1 MPALIT
7 REEHQ
12 RRQRRRR
19 RQLMGCVVV
28 ALVLLG
34 VIHLIQ
40 MATGFY
46 QRVTD
51 PTDAMMAHQSMLRSV
66 VMYDPVSFDG
76 LENAPEHLIQES
88 AVWGVVY
95 EMLDDG
101 RWDQLEKSED
111 DRSILPA
118 VDVNAFISRLYGPNV
133 FLNHVTFMDDFGI
146 EYIYDEARQGYLIPV
161 TSFENNYTPSV
172 VEMDL
177 KGGRRY
183 VTVGYISN
191 SAGGGFTSVTASG
204 PQKYMDYIFQR
215 GAGRNWYLVGLAESS
230 RTVDASD
237 IIQENN
243 LENTADWDS
252 LFQDVPFEDENAGET
267 VAPAPEETSEVS
279 EDGEESESAESEQ
292 N

>member
-7 REEHQ
+7 RQEHQ

-19 RQLMGCVVV
+19 RQLIGILVVI
-28 ALVLLG
+28 LMLLG

-40 MATGFY
+40 MVTGFY
-46 QRVTD
+46 QKMTD
-51 PTDAMMAHQSMLRSV
+51 PTDQMLAHQNMLRSV

-76 LENAPEHLIQES
+76 LENAPEHLVQES

-101 RWDQLEKSED
+101 RWEQLEKSED
-111 DRSILPA
+111 DRSVLPA
-118 VDVNAFISRLYGPNV
+118 VDVNAFVSRLYGPEV
-133 FLNHVTFMDDFGI
+133 SVNHASFVDDFGI

-161 TSFENNYTPSV
+161 TSFENNYTPTV
-172 VEMDL
+172 VEMEL

-191 SAGGGFTSVTASG
+191 STGSSFAGITASS

-215 GAGRNWYLVGLAESS
+215 GVGRNWYLAGLAESS

-237 IIQENN
+237 IIQESN
-243 LENTADWDS
+243 LENTADWDD
-252 LFQDVPFEDENAGET
+252 LFQDLPNEDEKAGESI
-267 VAPAPEETSEVS
+267 APMPEETDSTVE
-279 EDGEESESAESEQ
+279 
-292 N
+292 

>member
-7 REEHQ
+7 RQEHQ

-19 RQLMGCVVV
+19 RQLIGILVVI
-28 ALVLLG
+28 LMLLG

-40 MATGFY
+40 MVTGFY
-46 QRVTD
+46 QKMTD
-51 PTDAMMAHQSMLRSV
+51 PTDQMLAHQNMLRSV

-76 LENAPEHLIQES
+76 LENAPEHLVQES

-101 RWDQLEKSED
+101 RWEQLEKSED

-118 VDVNAFISRLYGPNV
+118 VDVNAFVSRLYGPEV
-133 FLNHVTFMDDFGI
+133 SVNHASFVDDFGI

-161 TSFENNYTPSV
+161 TSFENNYTPTV
-172 VEMDL
+172 VEMEL

-191 SAGGGFTSVTASG
+191 STGSSFAGITASS

-215 GAGRNWYLVGLAESS
+215 GVGRNWYLAGLAESS

-237 IIQENN
+237 IIQESN
-243 LENTADWDS
+243 LENTADWDD
-252 LFQDVPFEDENAGET
+252 LFQDLPNEDETAGESI
-267 VAPAPEETSEVS
+267 APMPEETDSTVE
-279 EDGEESESAESEQ
+279 
-292 N
+292 